1 MEVSFVFHASAALAD
16 GKESPALLYKGW
28 VGHRASMVAMSL
40 ENSLTPAKNP
50 IPIHQPLSLQ
60 ASHYTD

>member
-1 MEVSFVFHASAALAD
+1 
-16 GKESPALLYKGW
+16 
-28 VGHRASMVAMSL
+28 MSL

-60 ASHYTD
+60 ASHYTDWGIPAICVVLQVLTFREP